1 MCHIVI
7 CLPGKYHMIPVTK
20 MLNMFL
26 NGFKYISVLFSSL
39 LYGQMYFFHW
49 NGNCTWYHKKCAFL
63 FFFLLFGN
71 VLLHTDMV
79 LLVFLKNNL
88 SGFTVYK

>member
-1 MCHIVI
+1 MGRCTFSTE
-7 CLPGKYHMIPVTK
+7 MVTA
-20 MLNMFL
+20 LDITRN
-26 NGFKYISVLFSSL
+26 V
-39 LYGQMYFFHW
+39 H
-49 NGNCTWYHKKCAFL
+49 

-88 SGFTVYK
+88 SGFTVQSNSFVYMFLMLNQALY

>member
-1 MCHIVI
+1 MV
-7 CLPGKYHMIPVTK
+7 
-20 MLNMFL
+20 
-26 NGFKYISVLFSSL
+26 FKYISVLFSSL

-49 NGNCTWYHKKCAFL
+49 NGNCTWYHKKCAF
-63 FFFLLFGN
+63 FFLLFGN

-88 SGFTVYK
+88 SGFTVQSNSFVYMFLMLNQALYWDKHGLTSYS